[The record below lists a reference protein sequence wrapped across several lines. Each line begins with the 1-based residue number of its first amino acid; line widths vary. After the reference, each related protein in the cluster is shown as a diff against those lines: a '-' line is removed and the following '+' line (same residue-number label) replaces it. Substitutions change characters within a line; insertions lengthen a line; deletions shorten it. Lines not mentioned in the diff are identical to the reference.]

1 MYAVCKTDIGQ
12 MRSTNQDIACCGTFE
27 DGSAWS
33 VVCDGMGGVNGGN
46 VASGIASAAIV
57 EHLKAA
63 YTPGMEEDAMREMML
78 SAVQGANDAVI
89 RRAEAEPELCGMGT
103 TAVVAVASNGVL
115 HIAHAGD
122 SRCYLKTALGIKQVT
137 TDHSYVQQLVE
148 SGAITEDEARVHPQR
163 NLITRV
169 VGVHP
174 ELECDYGCFVFEPGD
189 VAVSCTDGLSNYL
202 ERDTLLFFISNY
214 AGEQLAEEL
223 VQYANSKGGSDNITV
238 AVIENR

>member
-1 MYAVCKTDIGQ
+1 MYAVCKTDAGRV
-12 MRSTNQDIACCGTFE
+12 RSSNQDVCRCGSFE
-27 DGSAWS
+27 DGAWTL
-33 VVCDGMGGVNGGN
+33 VCDGMGGVNGGN
-46 VASGIASAAIV
+46 IASAVASDTIAAAF
-57 EHLKAA
+57 EAA
-63 YTPGMEEDAMREMML
+63 YKPGMEENEVRVMML
-78 SAVQGANDAVI
+78 DAISKANDAVL
-89 RRAEAEPELCGMGT
+89 RRAQEDASLYGMGT
-103 TAVVAVASNGVL
+103 TVVAAVAVNGVL

-174 ELECDYGCFVFEPGD
+174 EIECDYACYNFEQGD
-189 VAVSCTDGLSNYL
+189 LALSCTDGLSNYL

-214 AGEQLAEEL
+214 SGEQLVEEL
-223 VQYANSKGGSDNITV
+223 IQYANSKGGSDNITA
-238 AVIENR
+238 AVLENR

>member
-12 MRSTNQDIACCGTFE
+12 MRSTNQDVACCGTFE

-137 TDHSYVQQLVE
+137 TDHSYVQQLV
-148 SGAITEDEARVHPQR
+148 
-163 NLITRV
+163 
-169 VGVHP
+169 
-174 ELECDYGCFVFEPGD
+174 
-189 VAVSCTDGLSNYL
+189 
-202 ERDTLLFFISNY
+202 
-214 AGEQLAEEL
+214 
-223 VQYANSKGGSDNITV
+223 
-238 AVIENR
+238 

>member
-12 MRSTNQDIACCGTFE
+12 VRTTNQDVCRCGAFA
-27 DGSAWS
+27 DGGAWT

-46 VASGIASAAIV
+46 IASGVACDAIV
-57 EHLKAA
+57 RVLEET
-63 YTPGMEEDAMREMML
+63 YTPGMEESAVRTMML
-78 SAVQGANDAVI
+78 SAVAEANTAVM
-89 RRAEAEPELCGMGT
+89 RRAQEDPALYGMGT
-103 TAVVAVASNGVL
+103 TAVVAIAAGGVL
-115 HIAHAGD
+115 HVAHAGD
-122 SRCYLKTALGIKQVT
+122 SRCYLKTELGIKQAT

-148 SGAITEDEARVHPQR
+148 SGAITEDEARIHPQR

-174 ELECDYGCFVFEPGD
+174 DLECDYGCYVFEPGD
-189 VAVSCTDGLSNYL
+189 LAISCTDGLSNYL
-202 ERDTLLFFISNY
+202 ERDTLLFFLSNY
-214 AGEQLAEEL
+214 QGDQLVDEL

>member
-1 MYAVCKTDIGQ
+1 MYAVSKTDTGR
-12 MRSTNQDIACCGTFE
+12 MRSINQDVCSCGVFE
-27 DGSAWS
+27 DGSAWT
-33 VVCDGMGGVNGGN
+33 VVCDGMGGVRGGD
-46 VASGIASAAIV
+46 IASSIASETIV
-57 EHLKAA
+57 QCLQDA
-63 YTPGMEEDAMREMML
+63 YAPGMDADAMRDMML
-78 SAVQGANDAVI
+78 SAVQSANDAVI
-89 RRAEAEPELCGMGT
+89 RRAEAEPDLYGMGT
-103 TAVVAVASNGVL
+103 TAVVAIAAGGVL

-214 AGEQLAEEL
+214 EGDQLVDEL
-223 VQYANSKGGSDNITV
+223 IQYANSKGGSDNITV